1 VHSGKLIQGSVFIGM
16 LLAVLPQLCWA
27 QTGAPKAS
35 YTEPSPVVNKP
46 KVYHY
51 RVGGV
56 ATFSDVPPRK
66 GGYIVWQPSCFA
78 CRVSSSIDWQTMRL
92 NMKAFSDFIDMAA
105 RQHQVDPALV
115 RAVIHAESNF
125 NPNARSH
132 KGASGLM
139 QLMPGTARSVG
150 VYDVFAP
157 AANIQGGVVY
167 LAGLLKRFGGNI
179 DLAVAAYN
187 AGPGAVDKYSGIP
200 PYAETKVYVQR
211 VRILHQRYRDQR
223 ERGA

>member
-1 VHSGKLIQGSVFIGM
+1 MHSGKQIRGSVFLGM
-16 LLAVLPQLCWA
+16 LLGALANTSWA
-27 QTGAPKAS
+27 QSGPPRVS
-35 YTEPSPVVNKP
+35 YTEPAPVVNKP

-66 GGYIVWQPSCFA
+66 GAYIVWQPSCFA

-105 RQHQVDPALV
+105 YQHQVDPALV

-139 QLMPGTARSVG
+139 QLMPGTAHAVG

-157 AANIQGGVVY
+157 TSNIQGGVVY

-179 DLAVAAYN
+179 DFAVAAYN
-187 AGPGAVDKYSGIP
+187 AGPGAVTKYAGIP

-211 VRILHQRYRDQR
+211 VKILHQRYRAQR
-223 ERGA
+223 

>member
-1 VHSGKLIQGSVFIGM
+1 MHSGKQIQRSIFFGM
-16 LLAVLPQLCWA
+16 FLYVLSSIAWGQI
-27 QTGAPKAS
+27 TSRRVS
-35 YTEPSPVVNKP
+35 YTEPTPVVNKP

-66 GGYIVWQPSCFA
+66 GAYIVWQPSCFA

-92 NMKAFSDFIDMAA
+92 NMKAFSDFIDNAA
-105 RQHQVDPALV
+105 KEHQVDPALV

-125 NPNARSH
+125 NPNARSN

-139 QLMPGTARSVG
+139 QLMPGTAHAVG

-157 AANIQGGVVY
+157 AANIQGGVLY

-179 DLAVAAYN
+179 DFAVAAYN
-187 AGPGAVDKYSGIP
+187 AGPEAVARYAGIP

-211 VRILHQRYRDQR
+211 VKILHQRYREQR
-223 ERGA
+223 

>member
-1 VHSGKLIQGSVFIGM
+1 MHSGKQIRRSVFFGM
-16 LLAVLPQLCWA
+16 LLCVLSSISWA
-27 QTGAPKAS
+27 QIRSPRVS
-35 YTEPSPVVNKP
+35 YAEPAPVVNKP

-56 ATFSDVPPRK
+56 ATFSDLPPRK

-92 NMKAFSDFIDMAA
+92 NMKAFSDFIDIAA
-105 RQHQVDPALV
+105 RANQVDPALV

-139 QLMPGTARSVG
+139 QLMPGTAHAVG

-157 AANIQGGVVY
+157 AANIQGGVLY

-187 AGPGAVDKYSGIP
+187 AGPGAVDKYAGIP

-211 VRILHQRYRDQR
+211 VRILHQRYREQR
-223 ERGA
+223 

>member
-1 VHSGKLIQGSVFIGM
+1 MHSGKQIRTSVFWGM
-16 LLAVLPQLCWA
+16 LLCALANTSWA
-27 QTGAPKAS
+27 QTGSPRVS
-35 YTEPSPVVNKP
+35 YTESVPVVNKP

-66 GGYIVWQPSCFA
+66 GAYIVWQPSCFA

-92 NMKAFSDFIDMAA
+92 NMKAFSDFIDIAA
-105 RQHQVDPALV
+105 REHQVDPALV

-139 QLMPGTARSVG
+139 QLMPGTAHAVG
-150 VYDVFAP
+150 VVDVFAP
-157 AANIQGGVVY
+157 ASNIQGGVVY

-179 DLAVAAYN
+179 DFAVAAYN
-187 AGPGAVDKYSGIP
+187 AGPEAVAKYAGIP

-211 VRILHQRYRDQR
+211 VKILHQRYREQR
-223 ERGA
+223 